1 MEKKQPAMSL
11 SAKDEALT
19 QAIGEILVQEIERA
33 CKPLRERI
41 EALERRGY
49 KGGYQRAATYSRGD
63 QVSADGSLF
72 VAIMDVPPGA
82 RPGQSDH
89 WQLQVKR
96 GNGA

>member
-41 EALERRGY
+41 EA
-49 KGGYQRAATYSRGD
+49 
-63 QVSADGSLF
+63 
-72 VAIMDVPPGA
+72 
-82 RPGQSDH
+82 
-89 WQLQVKR
+89 KR
-96 GNGA
+96 NVEPSHV